1 MHGMWFVDV
10 FFRSST
16 SACTRFSTAFTYYYA
31 STRHTHLFMP
41 ICVPSLSPLHS
52 SPFPSQPRPPP
63 QPRPPAPC
71 RFLAYMSHVVG
82 PSWSNFPAGISPIGI
97 VLYFNSTKEM
107 FATASET
114 QIHGNHWM
122 GIEKRGVS
130 SANVW
135 SILCCSLRTIPFR
148 ISNRWR
154 FGGILFQDPRS
165 NICISRRS
173 VF

>member
-1 MHGMWFVDV
+1 MARYGEGLKCNHNGIGNHAIVNH
-10 FFRSST
+10 
-16 SACTRFSTAFTYYYA
+16 FTGDA
-31 STRHTHLFMP
+31 LNCRDKG
-41 ICVPSLSPLHS
+41 
-52 SPFPSQPRPPP
+52 
-63 QPRPPAPC
+63 PAPC

-122 GIEKRGVS
+122 GIEKRGVI

-135 SILCCSLRTIPFR
+135 SI
-148 ISNRWR
+148 
-154 FGGILFQDPRS
+154 
-165 NICISRRS
+165 
-173 VF
+173 